1 MKRID
6 QYKAKLKAAKATLKI
21 RQRNFNIVS
30 RDLIKTI
37 DSIEIL
43 ERKIEDANDKKL
55 ATITSNIKSNDRTG
69 SVGDAQRRTPRPPQ
83 GVYSRAPSH
92 EV

>member
-1 MKRID
+1 MKRVD

-37 DSIEIL
+37 DSIELL
-43 ERKIEDANDKKL
+43 ERKIENENDKKL
-55 ATITSNIKSNDRTG
+55 ATIASNIKSND
-69 SVGDAQRRTPRPPQ
+69 
-83 GVYSRAPSH
+83 
-92 EV
+92 

>member
-37 DSIEIL
+37 DEIEIL
-43 ERKIEDANDKKL
+43 NRKIEDETFKL
-55 ATITSNIKSNDRTG
+55 ATIISNAKSND
-69 SVGDAQRRTPRPPQ
+69 
-83 GVYSRAPSH
+83 
-92 EV
+92 

>member
-6 QYKAKLKAAKATLKI
+6 QYRAKLKAAKATLKI

-37 DSIEIL
+37 DEIEL
-43 ERKIEDANDKKL
+43 LKRKIEDETFKL
-55 ATITSNIKSNDRTG
+55 ATITSNIKSND
-69 SVGDAQRRTPRPPQ
+69 
-83 GVYSRAPSH
+83 
-92 EV
+92 

>member
-6 QYKAKLKAAKATLKI
+6 QYKAKLKAAKAALKI

-37 DSIEIL
+37 DTIELL
-43 ERKIEDANDKKL
+43 ERKIENENDKKL
-55 ATITSNIKSNDRTG
+55 AAITSNFKSND
-69 SVGDAQRRTPRPPQ
+69 
-83 GVYSRAPSH
+83 
-92 EV
+92 

>member
-6 QYKAKLKAAKATLKI
+6 QYRAKLKAAKAALKI

-37 DSIEIL
+37 DEIENL
-43 ERKIEDANDKKL
+43 ERKIEDEAFKL
-55 ATITSNIKSNDRTG
+55 AAITSNFKSND
-69 SVGDAQRRTPRPPQ
+69 
-83 GVYSRAPSH
+83 
-92 EV
+92 

>member
-43 ERKIEDANDKKL
+43 ERKIEDENDKKL
-55 ATITSNIKSNDRTG
+55 ATITSNIKSND
-69 SVGDAQRRTPRPPQ
+69 
-83 GVYSRAPSH
+83 
-92 EV
+92 

>member
-6 QYKAKLKAAKATLKI
+6 QYRAKLKAAKATLKI

-37 DSIEIL
+37 NTIENL
-43 ERKIEDANDKKL
+43 ERKIEDENDKKL
-55 ATITSNIKSNDRTG
+55 ATVISS
-69 SVGDAQRRTPRPPQ
+69 S
-83 GVYSRAPSH
+83 
-92 EV
+92 

>member
-43 ERKIEDANDKKL
+43 ERKIEDENDKKL
-55 ATITSNIKSNDRTG
+55 ATITSNIKPND
-69 SVGDAQRRTPRPPQ
+69 
-83 GVYSRAPSH
+83 
-92 EV
+92 

>member
-43 ERKIEDANDKKL
+43 NRKIEDETFKL
-55 ATITSNIKSNDRTG
+55 ATITSNIKSTD
-69 SVGDAQRRTPRPPQ
+69 
-83 GVYSRAPSH
+83 
-92 EV
+92 

>member
-6 QYKAKLKAAKATLKI
+6 QYKAKLKAAKAALKI

-37 DSIEIL
+37 DTIELL
-43 ERKIEDANDKKL
+43 ERKIEDENDKKL
-55 ATITSNIKSNDRTG
+55 ATVISS
-69 SVGDAQRRTPRPPQ
+69 S
-83 GVYSRAPSH
+83 
-92 EV
+92 

>member
-30 RDLIKTI
+30 RDLIKTM
-37 DSIEIL
+37 DSIETL
-43 ERKIEDANDKKL
+43 KRKIEDENDKKL
-55 ATITSNIKSNDRTG
+55 ATITNNFKSND
-69 SVGDAQRRTPRPPQ
+69 
-83 GVYSRAPSH
+83 
-92 EV
+92 

>member
-43 ERKIEDANDKKL
+43 ERKIEDENDKKL
-55 ATITSNIKSNDRTG
+55 ATITSNAKSNDRTG
-69 SVGDAQRRTPRPPQ
+69 SLGDAQCRTPRPPQ

>member
-6 QYKAKLKAAKATLKI
+6 QYKAKLKAAKAALKI

-37 DSIEIL
+37 DSIELL
-43 ERKIEDANDKKL
+43 ERKIEDESDKKL
-55 ATITSNIKSNDRTG
+55 AAITNNFKSND
-69 SVGDAQRRTPRPPQ
+69 
-83 GVYSRAPSH
+83 
-92 EV
+92 

>member
-6 QYKAKLKAAKATLKI
+6 QYRAKLKAAKATLKI

-37 DSIEIL
+37 NTIENL
-43 ERKIEDANDKKL
+43 ERKIEDENGKKL
-55 ATITSNIKSNDRTG
+55 ATVISS
-69 SVGDAQRRTPRPPQ
+69 S
-83 GVYSRAPSH
+83 
-92 EV
+92 

>member
-6 QYKAKLKAAKATLKI
+6 QYKAKLKAAKAALKI

-37 DSIEIL
+37 DEIENL
-43 ERKIEDANDKKL
+43 ERKIEDEAFKL
-55 ATITSNIKSNDRTG
+55 AAITSNFKSND
-69 SVGDAQRRTPRPPQ
+69 
-83 GVYSRAPSH
+83 
-92 EV
+92 

>member
-6 QYKAKLKAAKATLKI
+6 QYRAKLKAAKATLKI

-37 DSIEIL
+37 NTIENL
-43 ERKIEDANDKKL
+43 ERKIENENDKKL
-55 ATITSNIKSNDRTG
+55 ATVISS
-69 SVGDAQRRTPRPPQ
+69 S
-83 GVYSRAPSH
+83 
-92 EV
+92 

>member
-6 QYKAKLKAAKATLKI
+6 QYRAKLKAAKATLKI

-55 ATITSNIKSNDRTG
+55 ATITSNIKSTD
-69 SVGDAQRRTPRPPQ
+69 
-83 GVYSRAPSH
+83 
-92 EV
+92 

>member
-1 MKRID
+1 MKRVD

-43 ERKIEDANDKKL
+43 ERKIEDENDKKL
-55 ATITSNIKSNDRTG
+55 ATITSNIKSND
-69 SVGDAQRRTPRPPQ
+69 
-83 GVYSRAPSH
+83 
-92 EV
+92 

>member
-30 RDLIKTI
+30 RELIKTI
-37 DSIEIL
+37 DEIEIL
-43 ERKIEDANDKKL
+43 NRKIEDETFKL
-55 ATITSNIKSNDRTG
+55 ATITSNIKSTD
-69 SVGDAQRRTPRPPQ
+69 
-83 GVYSRAPSH
+83 
-92 EV
+92 

>member
-6 QYKAKLKAAKATLKI
+6 QYKAKLKAAKAALKI

-37 DSIEIL
+37 NTIELL
-43 ERKIEDANDKKL
+43 ERKIEDETFKL
-55 ATITSNIKSNDRTG
+55 ATVISS
-69 SVGDAQRRTPRPPQ
+69 S
-83 GVYSRAPSH
+83 
-92 EV
+92 

>member
-30 RDLIKTI
+30 RDLIKTT
-37 DSIEIL
+37 DEIEL
-43 ERKIEDANDKKL
+43 LSRKIENENDKKL
-55 ATITSNIKSNDRTG
+55 AAITSNFKSND
-69 SVGDAQRRTPRPPQ
+69 
-83 GVYSRAPSH
+83 
-92 EV
+92 

>member
-43 ERKIEDANDKKL
+43 ERKIEDENDKKL
-55 ATITSNIKSNDRTG
+55 AAITSNIKSTD
-69 SVGDAQRRTPRPPQ
+69 
-83 GVYSRAPSH
+83 
-92 EV
+92 